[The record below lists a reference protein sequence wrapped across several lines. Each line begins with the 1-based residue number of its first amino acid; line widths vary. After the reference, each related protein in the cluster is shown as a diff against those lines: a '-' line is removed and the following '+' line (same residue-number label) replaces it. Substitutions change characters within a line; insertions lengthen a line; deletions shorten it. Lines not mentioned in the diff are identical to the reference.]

1 MTRIVRA
8 HGRVERAGVPIGEVF
23 AILTIIDAYAGE
35 AGEWRGT
42 LTGGLDWDDLRLG
55 EELTLLL
62 DGHGAGRFVV
72 GEPVLK
78 DIGVYIH
85 GAGDAPA

>member
-8 HGRVERAGVPIGEVF
+8 HGHVERAGVPLGEVF
-23 AILTIIDAYAGE
+23 AILTILEDEG
-35 AGEWRGT
+35 GQWRGT
-42 LTGGLDWDDLRLG
+42 LTGALNWNELRFG
-55 EELTLLL
+55 EKLTLHLN
-62 DGHGAGRFVV
+62 GHGTGRFVV

-85 GAGDAPA
+85 GAGAAPA